1 MKIKFLFLKRIK
13 YVRLILEFFFINI
26 CRIEYLI
33 KYKYIKRY
41 LLNKYNKYMLKVFI
55 IFVLIFFV
63 LVLCFRYLKL

>member
-41 LLNKYNKYMLKVFI
+41 LLNKYNKYMFKVFI
-55 IFVLIFFV
+55 MFVLIFFV

>member
-13 YVRLILEFFFINI
+13 YVRLILELFFINI

>member
-1 MKIKFLFLKRIK
+1 MKIKFLFLKRIN